1 MENTPDLVVEIFY
14 IQQNAFWRLSNEEL
28 LDKLDEKNIELNATE
43 VANAALT
50 ARELYEL
57 AQISFHAASSPSAA
71 AELAVQFIK
80 SKLPGLSDRAY
91 SAAAHIAMRNWI
103 M

>member
-28 LDKLDEKNIELNATE
+28 RYKLAEKSMELNETVLAS
-43 VANAALT
+43 AALT

-57 AQISFHAASSPSAA
+57 AQISFHAASSPSES
-71 AELAVQFIK
+71 AELAVKFIK
-80 SKLPGLSDRAY
+80 SRLPGLSDRAY